1 MEDEIVKWHHWLNG
15 HEFEHALGG
24 GDEQGSLACCS
35 PWGHK
40 ELDTTERLNNNNLMC
55 VCVNL
60 QRSPLFL
67 IHPYHGAVSG
77 RTGSTRTCTFLKVKF
92 CI

>member
-1 MEDEIVKWHHWLNG
+1 MKWLDHITDLMDMSLSKLQ
-15 HEFEHALGG
+15 ELVI
-24 GDEQGSLACCS
+24 DSLACCS